1 MGFYQPAQIVQDAR
15 NHAVTVLPVDVN
27 YSEGDNSLEQKD
39 DQSFAVRLGFRQVK
53 GLRED
58 DMAVLVAMR
67 NDGYSHIDRLRAAGV
82 PEAALERLA
91 DADAFRS
98 IGADRRLA
106 LWEVSALADHPRGL
120 FEGQLSE
127 TVLENEVALP
137 PMTRGEHVVQDY
149 ISTGLSL
156 KDHPIGLVR
165 AQLSRLRNVRV
176 SGLSKYK
183 DGDQV
188 CLAGLI
194 TVRQRPGT
202 AKGVL
207 FMTLED
213 ETGSAN
219 LVVWQQL
226 FDKYR
231 KEIVQ
236 SKLLMVGG
244 KLQIANGVTHLVV
257 RHCFNLTALL
267 RSLTETELPQT
278 LARGDET
285 TKPYDYDGRS
295 APEGA
300 FHKGRNF
307 H

>member
-1 MGFYQPAQIVQDAR
+1 MLQ
-15 NHAVTVLPVDVN
+15 
-27 YSEGDNSLEQKD
+27 
-39 DQSFAVRLGFRQVK
+39 
-53 GLRED
+53 
-58 DMAVLVAMR
+58 LVIMR
-67 NDGYSHIDRLRAAGV
+67 DGGYRHIDQLRAAGI
-82 PEAALERLA
+82 PEAALEKLA

-98 IGADRRLA
+98 LGADRRMA
-106 LWEVSALADHPRGL
+106 LWEVSALADRPIGL
-120 FEGQLSE
+120 FDGQVSE
-127 TVLENEVALP
+127 TALESVVELP

-156 KDHPIGLVR
+156 KDHPVGLVR
-165 AQLSRLRNVRV
+165 PQLARMRNVRV
-176 SGLSKYK
+176 SELAVCN
-183 DGDQV
+183 DGDFV
-188 CLAGLI
+188 RIAGLI

-219 LVVWQQL
+219 LVVWQSL

-236 SKLLMVGG
+236 SKLLMVAG

-257 RHCFNLTALL
+257 HRCFNLTLLL
-267 RSLTETELPQT
+267 RSLTETDLLQT
-278 LARGDET
+278 PARGDET
-285 TKPYDYDGRS
+285 TKPVNYDGRS
-295 APEGA
+295 GSPSSAEA
-300 FHKGRNF
+300 AIHKGRNF

>member
-1 MGFYQPAQIVQDAR
+1 MFSFKLFQRIVALR
-15 NHAVTVLPVDVN
+15 NELFGKVDP
-27 YSEGDNSLEQKD
+27 E
-39 DQSFAVRLGFRQVK
+39 R
-53 GLRED
+53 
-58 DMAVLVAMR
+58 
-67 NDGYSHIDRLRAAGV
+67 GYRHIDQLRAGGV
-82 PEAALERLA
+82 SEAALEKLA

-98 IGADRRLA
+98 LGADRRMA
-106 LWEVSALADHPRGL
+106 LWEVSALADRPVGL
-120 FEGQLSE
+120 FDGQVSE
-127 TVLENEVALP
+127 TVLEAAVELP

-165 AQLSRLRNVRV
+165 PQLTRLRNVRV
-176 SGLSKYK
+176 SDLANKK
-183 DGDQV
+183 DGDMV
-188 CLAGLI
+188 RLAGLI

-219 LVVWQQL
+219 LVVWQSL

-236 SKLLMVGG
+236 SKLLMVAG

-257 RHCFNLTALL
+257 QRCFNLTPLL
-267 RSLTETELPQT
+267 QSLTDANALPQT

-285 TKPYDYDGRS
+285 TKPVNYDGRS
-295 APEGA
+295 TPPAVSAEGA

>member
-1 MGFYQPAQIVQDAR
+1 M
-15 NHAVTVLPVDVN
+15 
-27 YSEGDNSLEQKD
+27 
-39 DQSFAVRLGFRQVK
+39 
-53 GLRED
+53 
-58 DMAVLVAMR
+58 
-67 NDGYSHIDRLRAAGV
+67 
-82 PEAALERLA
+82 
-91 DADAFRS
+91 
-98 IGADRRLA
+98 A
-106 LWEVSALADHPRGL
+106 LWEVSALADRPIGL
-120 FEGQLSE
+120 FDGQLSE
-127 TVLENEVALP
+127 TVLEPAVELP
-137 PMTRGEHVVQDY
+137 SMTRGEHVVQDY

-165 AQLSRLRNVRV
+165 PQLTRLRNVRV
-176 SGLSKYK
+176 SNLANKK
-183 DGDQV
+183 DGDEV
-188 CLAGLI
+188 RIAGLI

-219 LVVWQQL
+219 LVVWQSL

-236 SKLLMVGG
+236 SKLLMVAGR
-244 KLQIANGVTHLVV
+244 LQIANGVTHLVV
-257 RHCFNLTALL
+257 QRCFNLTSLL

-285 TKPYDYDGRS
+285 TKLVNYDGRFTPS
-295 APEGA
+295 AITTEGA